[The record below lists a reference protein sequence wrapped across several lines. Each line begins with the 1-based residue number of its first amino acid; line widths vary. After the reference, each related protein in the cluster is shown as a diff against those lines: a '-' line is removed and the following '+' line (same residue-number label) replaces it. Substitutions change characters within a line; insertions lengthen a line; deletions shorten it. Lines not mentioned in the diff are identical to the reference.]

1 MAFRTKQEKY
11 AYKKGVRRGFAEAM
25 GYKNRATSRTR
36 RRRSKKHSR
45 PGAYNTKKKPIM
57 DTGLLFDYD
66 DRGKIKGGYT
76 ADGFFEPD

>member
-36 RRRSKKHSR
+36 RRRKKKTPS
-45 PGAYNTKKKPIM
+45 PGAYNSRGRINEN
-57 DTGLLFDYD
+57 LVD
-66 DRGKIKGGYT
+66 DRNG
-76 ADGFFEPD
+76 AVVFW